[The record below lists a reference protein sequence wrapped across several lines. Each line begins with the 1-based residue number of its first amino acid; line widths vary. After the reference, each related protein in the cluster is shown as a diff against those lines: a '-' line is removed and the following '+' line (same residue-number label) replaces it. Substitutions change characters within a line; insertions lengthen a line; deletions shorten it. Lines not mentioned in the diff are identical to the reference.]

1 VPLLDLMYAVLL
13 RSYLKAATSSY
24 DMVLFLMQELSV
36 DHGGRTIDEALDA
49 LVAAEML
56 IKHAD
61 SHYSYAH
68 SYLHDAAHSL
78 LPVELQLKLNVAAA
92 HYYEG
97 RRAES
102 LRILQA
108 EMTARHARATSAP
121 VAARPV
127 ARGQARLCARRH
139 GAVSSA
145 SLSRMVFAAASERRR
160 SDEESPSEHDPPA
173 RVYTDHAAGSPSG
186 RDSVSSNAHQPAT
199 FSMSAVGT
207 KSRRAYGAK
216 CSESP
221 RREETVDGKVVARAL
236 RLSLLGA
243 RAEVDE
249 EALLLKLQ
257 HHWCAAVDAGGGHLE
272 RLRAVDYLQKVADRS
287 LKVTPGRVRHPT
299 LAPSRSLSPSLSP
312 SPDPDSDSD
321 QITGVAT

>member
-1 VPLLDLMYAVLL
+1 
-13 RSYLKAATSSY
+13 
-24 DMVLFLMQELSV
+24 MQELSV
-36 DHGGRTIDEALDA
+36 DRGGRTIDEALDA

-56 IKHAD
+56 AKHAD

-92 HYYEG
+92 HYYEE

-108 EMTARHARATSAP
+108 EMTARHERATSASA
-121 VAARPV
+121 AARPV
-127 ARGQARLCARRH
+127 ARGQARLRARRH
-139 GAVSSA
+139 GAVNSA
-145 SLSRMVFAAASERRR
+145 SPSRMVFVAASGRLSSGDER
-160 SDEESPSEHDPPA
+160 SLSEHAPPA
-173 RVYTDHAAGSPSG
+173 GPYTDHAAGNQSEQ
-186 RDSVSSNAHQPAT
+186 DSVSSSASQPAT
-199 FSMSAVGT
+199 FSMSAVGI
-207 KSRRAYGAK
+207 KSRSACGAQ

-221 RREETVDGKVVARAL
+221 RSEETADGKVVARAL

-249 EALLLKLQ
+249 EALLWKLQ
-257 HHWCAAVDAGGGHLE
+257 HHWCAAVDAGGGNLE

-287 LKVTPGRVRHPT
+287 LKVTPGRAHHLNPSHRRKATAAALLQPPPHPQ
-299 LAPSRSLSPSLSP
+299 PQP
-312 SPDPDSDSD
+312 
-321 QITGVAT
+321 

>member
-1 VPLLDLMYAVLL
+1 
-13 RSYLKAATSSY
+13 
-24 DMVLFLMQELSV
+24 MQELSV
-36 DHGGRTIDEALDA
+36 DRGGRTIDEALDA

-56 IKHAD
+56 AKHAD

-92 HYYEG
+92 HYYEE

-108 EMTARHARATSAP
+108 EMTARHERATSASA
-121 VAARPV
+121 AARPV
-127 ARGQARLCARRH
+127 ARGQARLRARRH
-139 GAVSSA
+139 GAVNSA
-145 SLSRMVFAAASERRR
+145 SPSRMVFVAASGRLSSGDER
-160 SDEESPSEHDPPA
+160 SLSEHDPPA
-173 RVYTDHAAGSPSG
+173 GPCTDHAAGNQSEQ
-186 RDSVSSNAHQPAT
+186 DSVSSSASQPAT
-199 FSMSAVGT
+199 FSMSDVGI
-207 KSRRAYGAK
+207 KSRSACGAQ

-221 RREETVDGKVVARAL
+221 RSEETADGKVVARAL

-249 EALLLKLQ
+249 EALLWKLQ
-257 HHWCAAVDAGGGHLE
+257 HHWCAAVDAGGGNLE

-287 LKVTPGRVRHPT
+287 LKVTPGRAHH
-299 LAPSRSLSPSLSP
+299 LNPSHRRKATPPQPCCSPRRIRSHNRNPSLRRP
-312 SPDPDSDSD
+312 
-321 QITGVAT
+321 

>member
-1 VPLLDLMYAVLL
+1 
-13 RSYLKAATSSY
+13 
-24 DMVLFLMQELSV
+24 MQELSV
-36 DHGGRTIDEALDA
+36 DRGGRTIDEALDA

-56 IKHAD
+56 AKHAD

-92 HYYEG
+92 HYYEE

-108 EMTARHARATSAP
+108 EMTARHERATSASA
-121 VAARPV
+121 AARPV
-127 ARGQARLCARRH
+127 ARGQARLRARRH
-139 GAVSSA
+139 GAVNSA
-145 SLSRMVFAAASERRR
+145 SPSRMVFVAASGRLSSGDER
-160 SDEESPSEHDPPA
+160 SLSEHAPPA
-173 RVYTDHAAGSPSG
+173 GPYTDHAAGNQSEQ
-186 RDSVSSNAHQPAT
+186 DSVSSSASQPAT
-199 FSMSAVGT
+199 FSMSAVGI
-207 KSRRAYGAK
+207 KSRSACGAQ

-221 RREETVDGKVVARAL
+221 RSEETADGKVVARAL

-249 EALLLKLQ
+249 EALLWKLQ
-257 HHWCAAVDAGGGHLE
+257 HHWCAAVDAGGGNLE

-287 LKVTPGRVRHPT
+287 LKVTPGRAHH
-299 LAPSRSLSPSLSP
+299 LNPSHRRKATPPQPCCSPRRIRSHNRNPSLRRP
-312 SPDPDSDSD
+312 
-321 QITGVAT
+321 

>member
-1 VPLLDLMYAVLL
+1 
-13 RSYLKAATSSY
+13 
-24 DMVLFLMQELSV
+24 MQELSV
-36 DHGGRTIDEALDA
+36 DRGGRTIDEALDA

-56 IKHAD
+56 TKHAD

-92 HYYEG
+92 HYYEE

-108 EMTARHARATSAP
+108 EMTARHERATSASA
-121 VAARPV
+121 AARPV
-127 ARGQARLCARRH
+127 ARGQARLRARRH

-145 SLSRMVFAAASERRR
+145 SPSRMVFVAASGRLS
-160 SDEESPSEHDPPA
+160 SDERSLSEHDPPA
-173 RVYTDHAAGSPSG
+173 RVYTDHAAGTQSEQ
-186 RDSVSSNAHQPAT
+186 DSVGSNASQPAT
-199 FSMSAVGT
+199 FSMSAVGI
-207 KSRRAYGAK
+207 KSRSAYGAQ

-221 RREETVDGKVVARAL
+221 RSEETVDGKVVARAL

-243 RAEVDE
+243 RAEADE
-249 EALLLKLQ
+249 EALLWKLQ
-257 HHWCAAVDAGGGHLE
+257 HHWCAAVDAGGSNLE

-287 LKVTPGRVRHPT
+287 LKVTPGRALHPILGPT
-299 LAPSRSLSPSLSP
+299 TAPAAAASTALVSTPAP
-312 SPDPDSDSD
+312 TPTP
-321 QITGVAT
+321 TKPGVAPRDEALPRQGSRLL